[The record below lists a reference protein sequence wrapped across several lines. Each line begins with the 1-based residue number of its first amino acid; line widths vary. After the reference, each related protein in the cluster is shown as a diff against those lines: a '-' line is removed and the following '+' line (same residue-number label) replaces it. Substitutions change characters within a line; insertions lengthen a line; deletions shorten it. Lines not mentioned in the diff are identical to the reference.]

1 MDDEDVARLRIA
13 MARILRFVD
22 RQVRGDA
29 MTRTQ
34 MSVLGTVAR
43 LGPIG
48 LSDLAEIEGVNPTML
63 SRIVGKLE
71 TAELLHRLR
80 DPEDHRAV
88 QVEVTETG
96 RVLQQRLRRERTQLL
111 VDRIAELPADRAAE
125 LTAALPALEML
136 ASEMTRNRP
145 VAASR

>member
-22 RQVRGDA
+22 RQVRGDG

-48 LSDLAEIEGVNPTML
+48 LADLAEIEGVNPTML

-71 TAELLHRLR
+71 TAELLRRLA

-88 QVEVTETG
+88 RVEITEQG
-96 RVLQQRLRRERTQLL
+96 QELQQQLRRERTKLL
-111 VDRIAELPADRAAE
+111 VEQVAGLPADRAAE
-125 LTAALPALEML
+125 LAAALPALELL
-136 ASEMTRNRP
+136 ANEMPRHRP
-145 VAASR
+145 VSANR